1 MVAHLEVRV
10 ERIPWVRCELLQA
23 ECDAFLLLVEVE
35 DDDVDLLVERNHLV
49 RIAYAA
55 PRQVGDV
62 YESVDTAEVD
72 EYTVG
77 SDVLDGTLE
86 DLSLLQVGDDF
97 LALCFQLGLDECLV

>member
-1 MVAHLEVRV
+1 M
-10 ERIPWVRCELLQA
+10 
-23 ECDAFLLLVEVE
+23 
-35 DDDVDLLVERNHLV
+35 
-49 RIAYAA
+49 
-55 PRQVGDV
+55 